1 MIFLTIL
8 MVTHETKYLRMEQ
21 IKFVEDHFQ
30 NPFIYGLLKQ
40 TISLQKIPQILLGPF
55 LNTLSQI
62 HFEVPD

>member
-21 IKFVEDHFQ
+21 IIFVEDPFQ
-30 NPFIYGLLKQ
+30 NPFIYGQFKQ

-55 LNTLSQI
+55 LNILSHI

>member
-21 IKFVEDHFQ
+21 IKFVEDRFQ
-30 NPFIYGLLKQ
+30 NPFKYGLLKQ

-55 LNTLSQI
+55 LNTLCHI